1 MSLIDI
7 LQMKGARSPLKR
19 VQWLRIVLDEGHAI
33 KNPNSQQ
40 TKAICELQAV
50 RKWVLTG
57 NNDIV
62 NEPHR
67 EKTGFLPMRK
77 QRRRSASQ

>member
-1 MSLIDI
+1 
-7 LQMKGARSPLKR
+7 MKGARSPLKK

-57 NNDIV
+57 NN
-62 NEPHR
+62 HSLFSR
-67 EKTGFLPMRK
+67 LPLQSNIFGADEMAN
-77 QRRRSASQ
+77 SADPDQTVPRGVV